1 MKHKKPLAL
10 ILSLITA
17 LTLSIPAIAQEGNI
31 PDKIIILHT
40 NDVHCGIDDNIGYAG
55 LVSCKAQMEQV
66 YGRENVTLVDAG
78 DAIQGGAIGTLSDG
92 AFPVDIMN
100 QAGYDIA
107 VPGNHEFDYGMDNF
121 LRLAEERAEYTYVC
135 SNFINLKTGSS
146 VFLPLKLFLTGTWM
160 WLMWELIHRKALPNP
175 PLCTSRMMR
184 GIISMASVRGT
195 MDRIYMI
202 TCRIP

>member
-17 LTLSIPAIAQEGNI
+17 LTLSIPVIAQEGNI

-100 QAGYDIA
+100 QAGPLGKRH
-107 VPGNHEFDYGMDNF
+107 VHSE
-121 LRLAEERAEYTYVC
+121 LRRHD
-135 SNFINLKTGSS
+135 SRKTGNFNRMDQHALSVACS
-146 VFLPLKLFLTGTWM
+146 VF
-160 WLMWELIHRKALPNP
+160 
-175 PLCTSRMMR
+175 
-184 GIISMASVRGT
+184 
-195 MDRIYMI
+195 
-202 TCRIP
+202 

>member
-17 LTLSIPAIAQEGNI
+17 LTLSIPVIAQEGNI

-135 SNFINLKTGSS
+135 SNFIDLKTGSS
-146 VFLPLKLFLTGTWM
+146 VFLPFKILSYGGCGCC
-160 WLMWELIHRKALPNP
+160 
-175 PLCTSRMMR
+175 LC
-184 GIISMASVRGT
+184 GN
-195 MDRIYMI
+195 
-202 TCRIP
+202 

>member
-121 LRLAEERAEYTYVC
+121 LRLAEERVE
-135 SNFINLKTGSS
+135 
-146 VFLPLKLFLTGTWM
+146 
-160 WLMWELIHRKALPNP
+160 
-175 PLCTSRMMR
+175 
-184 GIISMASVRGT
+184 
-195 MDRIYMI
+195 
-202 TCRIP
+202 